1 MGTDLLSIHVSLI
14 NSGLLV
20 FFRLILYQGVC
31 FKAHKFLWL
40 SIFEGSFLRF
50 PTVILSF
57 LPLSTPP
64 PQGKQALRARPL

>member
-40 SIFEGSFLRF
+40 SIF
-50 PTVILSF
+50 
-57 LPLSTPP
+57 
-64 PQGKQALRARPL
+64 